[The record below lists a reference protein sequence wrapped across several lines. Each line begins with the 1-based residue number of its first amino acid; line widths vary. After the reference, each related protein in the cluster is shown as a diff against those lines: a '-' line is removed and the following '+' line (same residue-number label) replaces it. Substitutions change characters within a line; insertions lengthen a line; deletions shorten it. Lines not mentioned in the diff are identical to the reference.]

1 MHYTEPGRNE
11 YAVTMTVTHTQY
23 VRADTETEAIQR
35 AEDQLPDNIQLDL
48 HALEHH
54 EDADTHW
61 DADRVDPDEYR
72 ADNLT
77 PKKGEHP

>member
-1 MHYTEPGRNE
+1 MHYIEGEHE

-23 VRADTETEAIQR
+23 VRADTETEAIQL
-35 AEDQLPDNIQLDL
+35 AEDSLPDNIDT
-48 HALEHH
+48 HALTHY
-54 EDADTHW
+54 DGADVHW